1 MHARALLISGRVE
14 NVQLKEMKEMKRS
27 LVASMLLMLFAV
39 HSAFA
44 AHPLVTDD
52 AGTVGTGKVQI
63 EITGEFGFDRK
74 SVPAEFGSTGEK
86 TRSGQAAVT
95 TTVGLRS
102 NIDLVLG
109 APYQWYS
116 VCQDGERIG
125 RADGLSDIS
134 LDLKWR
140 VFEQDGW
147 SFALKPGITLP
158 TGDDD
163 RGLGS
168 GRATYRMYLVG
179 TREVAPWAF
188 HANLGYVR
196 NENPFGDRKDLWH
209 ASAAAELEVI
219 KNLKAVANVGIE
231 RNPDP
236 SSNTNPAFALAG
248 LIWQINDTF
257 SVDGGVKFG
266 LNRPE
271 TDTTYLFGV
280 TMKF

>member
-1 MHARALLISGRVE
+1 
-14 NVQLKEMKEMKRS
+14 MKRN
-27 LVASMLLMLFAV
+27 LVASALMLLFAV
-39 HSAFA
+39 HPAYA

-63 EITGEFGFDRK
+63 ETTGEFGFDRQ
-74 SVPAEFGSTGEK
+74 SVPAAEFGFVKEK
-86 TRSGQAAVT
+86 TKSGQAAVT
-95 TTVGLRS
+95 TTVGLRP

-109 APYQWYS
+109 VPYPWFS
-116 VCQDGERIG
+116 VHQNGERIG
-125 RADGLSDIS
+125 RADGFGDLS

-163 RGLGS
+163 RGLGN
-168 GRATYRMYLVG
+168 GRATYKMYLIG
-179 TREVAPWAF
+179 TKELAPWAF
-188 HANLGYVR
+188 HANLGYIR

-209 ASAAAELEVI
+209 ASAAAEVEFI

-236 SSNTNPAFALAG
+236 SSSTNPAFALAG

-257 SVDGGVKFG
+257 SIDGGVKFG
-266 LNRPE
+266 LNRSE
-271 TDTTYLFGV
+271 TDTTYLFGI